1 MPAAFITKKV
11 KSQTLGEYLRSCR
24 EHSGLELSQIGQY
37 SQVQP
42 KYILALE
49 EGRYK
54 NLPALVYVKG
64 FLRSL
69 CKIYQIDE
77 EKILTQ
83 YLGEHEVEQNL
94 QVQAREVKVR
104 FATPKFILS
113 PKTLVIGSLAI
124 LGILSAAYLYFQVNS
139 LRRPPPLEIFSPHE
153 DFTSSS
159 VVLEVKGKT
168 EPGSIVYLN
177 NQTIVVDAKGE
188 FQENLSL
195 APGVN
200 LLTIKAI
207 NKFGKSSEVSR
218 SIVYPEKEIAGIATS
233 TTATLPEQKE
243 LTLEVIMGDE
253 AAWISFEVDGMP
265 QFSGTMLPHSTQTV
279 IAKERIVLSTGN
291 AGTTRVVL
299 DGRNLGVLGKPGEVI
314 KDIEFTK

>member
-1 MPAAFITKKV
+1 MFKTKKV
-11 KSQTLGEYLRSCR
+11 SSQTLGEFLRSCR

-54 NLPALVYVKG
+54 DLPALVYVKG

-69 CKIYQIDE
+69 CRIYQISE

-83 YLGEHEVEQNL
+83 YVGEHEVEQNL
-94 QVQAREVKVR
+94 RTQAHEVKVR
-104 FATPKFILS
+104 FVAPKFILS
-113 PKTLVIGSLAI
+113 PKTLIVAGLAI
-124 LGILSAAYLYFQVNS
+124 LGILSASYLYFQVSS
-139 LRRPPPLEIFSPHE
+139 LKRPPPLEIFSPHE
-153 DFTSSS
+153 DFTSTS
-159 VVLEVKGKT
+159 VVLEVRGKT
-168 EPGSIVYLN
+168 EPGSTVYLN

-188 FQENLSL
+188 FSENLSL

-207 NKFGKSSEVSR
+207 NKFGKSTEVSR

-233 TTATLPEQKE
+233 TASTLPEQE
-243 LTLEVIMGDE
+243 DLTLEIIMGDE
-253 AAWISFEVDGMP
+253 AAWISFEVDGSP
-265 QFSGTMLPHSTQTV
+265 QFSGTMLPHSRQTV
-279 IAKERIVLSTGN
+279 KAKERIVLTTGN
-291 AGTTRVVL
+291 AGTTRVIL
-299 DGRNLGVLGKPGEVI
+299 DGKNLGILGKEGEVI
-314 KDIEFTK
+314 EDIEFTP